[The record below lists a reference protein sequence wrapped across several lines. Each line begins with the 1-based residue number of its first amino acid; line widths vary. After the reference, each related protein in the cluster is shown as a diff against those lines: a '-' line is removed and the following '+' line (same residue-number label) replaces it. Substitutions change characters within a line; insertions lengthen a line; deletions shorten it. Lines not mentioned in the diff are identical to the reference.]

1 MKEKLKDFYEKN
13 KRTIKTIG
21 FISIG
26 AVIGWICGGKIY
38 NSGKQEGVDLGVDAV
53 EVLMNKAIEKNPD
66 ITIKEFGNQE
76 FIDSLIE
83 EIIES
88 HN

>member
-1 MKEKLKDFYEKN
+1 MKEKLKNFYEKN

-26 AVIGWICGGKIY
+26 AVIGWICGEKIY
-38 NSGKQEGVDLGVDAV
+38 NSGKQEGMDLGVDAV
-53 EVLMNKAIEKNPD
+53 ELLMNKAIEKNPD
-66 ITIKEFGNQE
+66 ITIKEFTNQE
-76 FIDSLIE
+76 FIDSLAK

-88 HN
+88 YN